1 MFNLKTE
8 RWNGSSLA
16 MDALP
21 DPNPAHPRLPA
32 GSATPQTF
40 TNVTTS
46 DLLVGASARAG
57 GASVWAVGY
66 SGTSGSLNPL
76 APQASG

>member
-8 RWNGSSLA
+8 RWNGSRVA

-21 DPNPAHPRLPA
+21 NPNPAHPRNPA
-32 GSATPQTF
+32 GATTPQTF

-46 DLLVGASARAG
+46 DLLVGASASAG
-57 GASVWAVGY
+57 GASVWAAGS
-66 SGTSGSLNPL
+66 SGTPGPFSPL
-76 APQASG
+76 ALQASG